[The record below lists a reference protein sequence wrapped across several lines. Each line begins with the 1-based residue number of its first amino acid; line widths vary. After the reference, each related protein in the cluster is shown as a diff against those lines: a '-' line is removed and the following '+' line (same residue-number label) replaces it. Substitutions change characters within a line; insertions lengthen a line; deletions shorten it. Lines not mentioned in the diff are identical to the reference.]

1 MIQMSASSG
10 FSKLQS
16 KHLHI
21 KSREYQFN
29 PDWDEDVIFNLFDLF
44 GQYLFWGPPMLPQ
57 IVRKIK
63 GKKYSIS
70 IEDVKGMGLNNFIK
84 KNKVFS
90 YAITSSKT
98 IKYTIF
104 ETIK

>member
-1 MIQMSASSG
+1 
-10 FSKLQS
+10 
-16 KHLHI
+16 
-21 KSREYQFN
+21 
-29 PDWDEDVIFNLFDLF
+29 
-44 GQYLFWGPPMLPQ
+44 MLPQ